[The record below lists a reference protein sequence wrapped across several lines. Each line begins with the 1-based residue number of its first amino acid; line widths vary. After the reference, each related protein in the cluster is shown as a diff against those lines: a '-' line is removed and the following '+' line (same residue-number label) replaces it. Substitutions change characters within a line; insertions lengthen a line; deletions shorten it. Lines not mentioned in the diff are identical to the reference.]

1 MLSVTPSSLSVADIE
16 SVSPALARFGREA
29 ITDDLWK
36 RDALSIRDRSI
47 VTLVIL
53 IARNQPAEL
62 LHYAGVALDSGVTP
76 AEVSEIIT
84 HLAFYSGWPNA
95 MSAIAVTKNVFQ
107 ARGIGADQLGEA
119 SPVLLPLNQAA
130 EQQRSATVGKNVSPI
145 SPGLV
150 RFTADPLFLN
160 LWQRPALQPRDRSL
174 VTVSALIASGQSA
187 QISYHLN
194 RAMDNGLT
202 AEEAGE
208 IITKAAFYA
217 GWPNAFSAVPVVVK
231 CCGIAQ
237 QNRHNPQRVRI
248 SGFTSPAVS
257 YARRVSAG
265 YRQRPG
271 KVLRHFGGFF
281 PPAAM
286 P

>member
-1 MLSVTPSSLSVADIE
+1 MLLLTDLYQEADQRMKKVIAAAAISMMLADLAAAEPKRGETMLNVNPSSLSVADIE

-47 VTLVIL
+47 VTLAIL

-62 LHYAGVALDSGVTP
+62 QHYAGVALDSGVTP

-107 ARGIGADQLGEA
+107 ARGIGADQLAEA
-119 SPVLLPLNQAA
+119 SPALLPLNQAA
-130 EQQRSATVGKNVSPI
+130 EQQRSATVEKNVGPI

-208 IITKAAFYA
+208 IITQAAFYA
-217 GWPNAFSAVPVVVK
+217 GWPNAFSAVPVV
-231 CCGIAQ
+231 GE
-237 QNRHNPQRVRI
+237 
-248 SGFTSPAVS
+248 
-257 YARRVSAG
+257 
-265 YRQRPG
+265 
-271 KVLRHFGGFF
+271 VLRDR
-281 PPAAM
+281 AAKQK
-286 P
+286 